1 MKKRNYLFSLLALV
15 WVAGCEKDQIK
26 EQGETVEISEYQE
39 RFIHE
44 EWDINSNGS
53 LEKKEFMDGLFKAL
67 DTNKDDRITNIEW
80 EDIETYYPDDKYSTF
95 NEWDVNNDG
104 RLDVDEFETEAN
116 NLELFNKWDRSK

>member
-1 MKKRNYLFSLLALV
+1 MKKISYLIVLLALV

-44 EWDINSNGS
+44 EWDYNADGS
-53 LEKKEFMDGLFKAL
+53 LEKGEFMDGLFKAL

-80 EDIETYYPDDKYSTF
+80 EDIETYYPDDEYGTF

-104 RLDVDEFETEAN
+104 RLDVDEFETETN
-116 NLELFNKWDRSK
+116 NLELFNKWDRSE